1 MKEIVENLP
10 KGEIPGD
17 LKGAAEEM
25 RQKLMESVSET
36 DDELLEKYLDGKEL
50 STEELKKAIREQ
62 TRQGKLYP
70 VLYGSALKQIGIPQL
85 LDAII
90 DYLPSP
96 IGRRRNG
103 RHEPD
108 NRRG

>member
-1 MKEIVENLP
+1 M
-10 KGEIPGD
+10 
-17 LKGAAEEM
+17 
-25 RQKLMESVSET
+25 
-36 DDELLEKYLDGKEL
+36 DGKEL

-96 IGRRRNG
+96 LDQDAVEGTNPITGEVEKRVQQ
-103 RHEPD
+103 PTAPFSAYVFKT
-108 NRRG
+108 